1 MLFPLRRQKD
11 KDREKEHE
19 EIGQRL
25 DDQEEE
31 FVKLERRVQTLE
43 AEVGIYVAPTLRGNT

>member
-25 DDQEEE
+25 DDHEEE
-31 FVKLERRVQTLE
+31 FVKLEARVRTLE